1 MHARTKTWQQ
11 ALILSA
17 VLFSIAPVAMA
28 ATLAAPGTPVAPP
41 VQVQSSFDIPPVT
54 DFSLPIAAD
63 ALGNYLVA
71 WNGYAPGLGSDQSY
85 LRLFDMNGNPRGE
98 QFRAENC
105 AGLFFKKSVSMAPNG
120 KFVVA
125 CISGVIKDGSPVGG
139 IRAQVYHA
147 DGSPQGLPI
156 DVPLQFPTAK
166 LVLKDDHPDLEGVSV
181 AMKPDGSWVLAWAVH
196 HDNLYTKDQQVFA
209 TGEGAIY
216 AQRYNAQN
224 EPVGA
229 LTLIEQRQRTGL
241 QATWILGSTE
251 VFDPYAF
258 QCVVDGTG
266 DYSIVWKL
274 RAGVVLHPAEL
285 ELRSS
290 FYMRSYHAD
299 GTPLGLPTQLSL
311 DGRVSP
317 LSSSYFSVTTLGNDR
332 VLAWS
337 LQPGTYVD
345 QLKGIKQ
352 SVKHLYMRRYSA
364 YGVPKTA
371 AVEIATAASPASGDE
386 SLQPFVISSN
396 DAGTLALAW
405 IDPSL
410 NASYGEYLSADG
422 KLISPKFPIST
433 GNTLS
438 ALVMPN
444 NNLLTLWGSLFAQV
458 LQGPPSH

>member
-1 MHARTKTWQQ
+1 MHLRANTWQQ
-11 ALILSA
+11 ALILAAALLS
-17 VLFSIAPVAMA
+17 LAPVAMA
-28 ATLAAPGTPVAPP
+28 ATLAAPGTPVTPA
-41 VQVQSSFDIPPVT
+41 VQVQSSFE
-54 DFSLPIAAD
+54 SLPLNDQGQPIAAD
-63 ALGNYLVA
+63 AQGNFLIA
-71 WNGYAPGLGSDQSY
+71 WNRYVPGSGLDQAS
-85 LRLFDMNGNPRGE
+85 LRLFDRNGNPRGE
-98 QFRAENC
+98 QFPVQNC
-105 AGLFFKKSVSMAPNG
+105 YRLSPSSVSMAPNG
-120 KFVVA
+120 TFVVA
-125 CISGVIKDGSPVGG
+125 CASFVMKDGSAVSS
-139 IRAQVYHA
+139 IHVQVFRA
-147 DGSPQGLPI
+147 DGSPSASPI
-156 DVPLQFPTAK
+156 DFPVEFSNAK
-166 LVLKDDHPDLEGVSV
+166 LNATPSSLSVFGLSV
-181 AMKPDGSWVLAWAVH
+181 AMNPDGSWVLAWQVH
-196 HDNLYTKDQQVFA
+196 HDNIYKKDHQVFA

-229 LTLIEQRQRTGL
+229 LTLVEQRQRTGL

-258 QCVVDGTG
+258 QCVVDSAG

-274 RAGVVLHPAEL
+274 RTGVVLYPAEL

-290 FYMRSYHAD
+290 FYMRSYRAN

-317 LSSSYFSVTTLGNDR
+317 LSSSYFSVTVLGKDR
-332 VLAWS
+332 ILAWS

-371 AVEIATAASPASGDE
+371 VVEIATAASPASGDE
-386 SLQPFVISSN
+386 SLQPFVISGN

-410 NASYGEYLSADG
+410 NASYGEYLNADG